1 MAGGLGL
8 SWGETEK
15 AFMSSA
21 VRGMLISGVL
31 AFLVLVLSTCNLV
44 VGTYATLGIAGIIV
58 SVVSLMSF

>member
-1 MAGGLGL
+1 
-8 SWGETEK
+8 
-15 AFMSSA
+15 MSSA